1 MRDRNAGLALGSV
14 MSFAACAALL
24 MDAPAAHA
32 CGCLS
37 PPAVSEGEYAVN
49 QRAEQIIFEVEPGW
63 VTAHVLIKYAGDPAK
78 FAWIVPVPEVP
89 ELAISPLTAFGL
101 LDRATAPNTFVNV
114 RDMCPISEY
123 SCAYPDIEECNGFNT
138 SGDDAVDNFGDA
150 GTVVDA
156 TGPGGPV

>member
-1 MRDRNAGLALGSV
+1 MRSRAHELALGSV
-14 MSFAACAALL
+14 LVIAALVV
-24 MDAPAAHA
+24 DTPAAYA

-37 PPAVSEGEYAVN
+37 PPAVQEGEYAVN

-101 LDRATAPNTFVNV
+101 LDRATSPLVSVSTQS
-114 RDMCPISEY
+114 I
-123 SCAYPDIEECNGFNT
+123 
-138 SGDDAVDNFGDA
+138 
-150 GTVVDA
+150 
-156 TGPGGPV
+156 